1 MRHAEVVFIK
11 EKALRKNYAPYFFL
25 VRILIE
31 KSWVRKTQEIWVY
44 YWQEIYGSFILI
56 SV

>member
-31 KSWVRKTQEIWVY
+31 KS
-44 YWQEIYGSFILI
+44 
-56 SV
+56 